1 MNIYFTGDVN
11 SIETVSCVWYVG
23 PYALSNN
30 VFAVQHVWYI
40 TTYRIW
46 WPRELTVQKVS
57 KP

>member
-1 MNIYFTGDVN
+1 MNIYFTGDVI

-46 WPRELTVQKVS
+46 WPRELTVQKV
-57 KP
+57 